1 MFFMRAVANFS
12 NSSDFPNELN
22 NPGIIINNI
31 CLAMHACSYFPGNE
45 VLSNEIIIVLASCS
59 TILLMVGVG
68 LIVSFG
74 CIAKRI
80 RRKLKSRIL
89 KKSPT
94 QNSFQM

>member
-12 NSSDFPNELN
+12 NSSDFPSELN

-31 CLAMHACSYFPGNE
+31 CLAIHTFFFPGNE
-45 VLSNEIIIVLASCS
+45 VPSNEIIIVLASCS
-59 TILLMVGVG
+59 TILLMVGVV

-74 CIAKRI
+74 CIAKRK

-89 KKSPT
+89 NKSPT